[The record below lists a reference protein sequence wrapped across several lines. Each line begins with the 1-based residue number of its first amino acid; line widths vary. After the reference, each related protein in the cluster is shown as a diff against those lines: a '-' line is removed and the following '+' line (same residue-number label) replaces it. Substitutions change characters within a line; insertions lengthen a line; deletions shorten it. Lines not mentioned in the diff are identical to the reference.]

1 MTNTLQEYD
10 AARDSIAN
18 TILSKLSLGARLLK
32 IKNEKLYI
40 GLGFENF
47 KSFYTAPLESGGLGL
62 VQRSANE
69 CVKVVDK
76 LMIECEY
83 SVIDLVKL
91 PWDNLVILAPIITV
105 NNHKEV
111 MKDAGV
117 LTARDCLL
125 NKKHGK
131 YLGEEQKL
139 EATKEP
145 KKSKTITSQCPRC
158 HKSIQIETTRGAIIG
173 TVN

>member
-18 TILSKLSLGARLLK
+18 TNLSKLSLGARLLK
-32 IKNEKLYI
+32 IKIEKLYI

-76 LMIECEY
+76 LMDY
-83 SVIDLVKL
+83 
-91 PWDNLVILAPIITV
+91 
-105 NNHKEV
+105 
-111 MKDAGV
+111 
-117 LTARDCLL
+117 
-125 NKKHGK
+125 NKK
-131 YLGEEQKL
+131 
-139 EATKEP
+139 
-145 KKSKTITSQCPRC
+145 IRC
-158 HKSIQIETTRGAIIG
+158 IIG
-173 TVN
+173 TRLK